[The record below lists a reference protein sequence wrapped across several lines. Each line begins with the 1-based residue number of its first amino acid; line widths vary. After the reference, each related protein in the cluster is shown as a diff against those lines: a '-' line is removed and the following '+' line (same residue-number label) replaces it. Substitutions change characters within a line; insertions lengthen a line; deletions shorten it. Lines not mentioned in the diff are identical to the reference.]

1 MELRIL
7 RDYATLPYMKQEL
20 TAQLDKYRVLSGSAL
35 KVIAVVT
42 MLIDHT
48 AAVFRRNSPVV
59 LCFILFMYFLRD
71 HELIR
76 AAVGCGFLSSTWK
89 AGLAY
94 IPIAL
99 YNGERGFIRGR
110 VLKYA
115 FYLIYPVHIFILYL
129 LKKALI
135 GY

>member
-1 MELRIL
+1 
-7 RDYATLPYMKQEL
+7 
-20 TAQLDKYRVLSGSAL
+20 
-35 KVIAVVT
+35 
-42 MLIDHT
+42 
-48 AAVFRRNSPVV
+48 
-59 LCFILFMYFLRD
+59 MYFLRD

>member
-1 MELRIL
+1 
-7 RDYATLPYMKQEL
+7 MKQEL
-20 TAQLDKYRVLSGSAL
+20 TAQFDKYRVLSGSAL

-48 AAVFRRNSPVV
+48 AAVFLRNSTAV

-71 HELIR
+71 YELIR

-129 LKKALI
+129 LKRALI
-135 GY
+135 GYRGHTHGGSY